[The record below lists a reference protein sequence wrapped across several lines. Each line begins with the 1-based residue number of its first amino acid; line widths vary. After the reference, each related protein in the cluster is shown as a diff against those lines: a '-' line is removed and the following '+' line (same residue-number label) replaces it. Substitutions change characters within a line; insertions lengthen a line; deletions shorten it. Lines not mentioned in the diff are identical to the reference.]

1 MKNKTVEKLMRFL
14 ITLLGAGIGAA
25 LAALILPLFSRWYPI
40 ESPYA
45 PIALYAALCLVGAA
59 VCFAFSSAIIGRTM
73 KLIAAIE
80 RRWDAMPTQQI
91 VLTSIGMIMGLVVA
105 ALITQLI
112 LSAGASLITISFSAL
127 TYVVLGYVGLR
138 IGFHRYR
145 GGKTPRMR
153 RHLRRA
159 AEAGILDDA
168 DLLMTEEG
176 EDEEEGEAIP
186 AARPSRKYLDT
197 SVIIDGRVLDIVKT
211 GFLEGDI
218 VVPQFV
224 LAELRHIADS
234 GNSLRRARGRRG
246 LDVLAKLQKEL
257 KTPIIVDETDYPD
270 LEEVDVKLLRL
281 CRDNGGT
288 VVTNDYNLNK
298 VAGVTGLRVLNIND
312 LANALKPMLMA
323 GEELT
328 VQIVR
333 EGKEPGQGVAYLD
346 DGTMIVVENG
356 RRYVG
361 ETVTAVVTTVL
372 QTSAGR
378 MIFTRLKPVRRRRF
392 CLYMSVRITQVCGS
406 PDTRHRRSSARRRYG
421 G

>member
-59 VCFAFSSAIIGRTM
+59 VCFAFSNAIIGRTM

-138 IGFHRYR
+138 IGFHRYH

-168 DLLMTEEG
+168 DLLMAEEGEEG
-176 EDEEEGEAIP
+176 EDEEEGEAIS

-234 GNSLRRARGRRG
+234 GDSLRRARGRRG

-378 MIFTRLKPVRRRRF
+378 MIFTRLKPADEKA
-392 CLYMSVRITQVCGS
+392 G
-406 PDTRHRRSSARRRYG
+406 
-421 G
+421 